1 MKLIGSD
8 DWNPSAAQ
16 IPHSKA
22 TKAMPEPYDVPT
34 LEMMDA
40 EAVGLVSVRL
50 ERQENLYNVQQKEIG
65 QKNGKLTHVKEEL
78 EILRITKK
86 DSNGLKKLYEER
98 VELERANKEMKEF
111 LAKQG
116 LKWVGRNIKMPVKF
130 ESRPFIDLE
139 VVAKRIEE
147 LNIIAERD
155 AKPFVNKDGVH
166 VLAKVDPLPIGFYAN
181 GVMIKGYD
189 FHDYNSKEGRVL
201 MKDLLEGYFPYEIK
215 DKYSE
220 GVPLKIVDHTEELYD
235 PKVFKANARG
245 VGKVDEDFRPCSTNE
260 FLKQLP
266 EKVIKDGRIVP
277 VREEAAKKIKAAKS
291 CSTLIE
297 IETDVVL
304 QERKGTKFPQEEVTT
319 IKVRTE
325 KGKRTL
331 MAKVLAKDCV
341 ETVYKYVEKY
351 SESGGGFV
359 LRRNYP
365 QEELKRA
372 DKSCLL
378 YTSDAADE

>member
-1 MKLIGSD
+1 MKLLGND
-8 DWNPSAAQ
+8 DWNPLAAQ
-16 IPHSKA
+16 IVQPGTNKA
-22 TKAMPEPYDVPT
+22 VPEPFDVPT

-40 EAVGLVSVRL
+40 EAVGLVSARL
-50 ERQENLYNVQQKEIG
+50 QRQENLYNVQLKEIG
-65 QKNGKLTHVKEEL
+65 QRNEKLVRVKEEL
-78 EILRITKK
+78 EILRAMKK
-86 DSNGLKKLYEER
+86 DSSKLKKMYKER
-98 VELERANKEMKEF
+98 VELEKTNKEMKEF

-116 LKWVGRNIKMPVKF
+116 LKWVGRNIKMPVKI

-181 GVMIKGYD
+181 GVKIKGYD

-245 VGKVDEDFRPCSTNE
+245 AGKVDEDFRPCSTNE

-266 EKVIKDGRIVP
+266 EKVIRDGKIVP
-277 VREEAAKKIKAAKS
+277 VREEAAKRIKAAKNS
-291 CSTLIE
+291 CTLVE
-297 IETDVVL
+297 VETEVVVR
-304 QERKGTKFPQEEVTT
+304 ERKGAKFAPEEVTAV
-319 IKVRTE
+319 KVRTE
-325 KGKRTL
+325 KGKLTL
-331 MAKVLAKDCV
+331 VVKVLAADCV
-341 ETVYKYVEKY
+341 ESVYKYVEKY
-351 SESGGGFV
+351 
-359 LRRNYP
+359 R
-365 QEELKRA
+365 
-372 DKSCLL
+372 
-378 YTSDAADE
+378 